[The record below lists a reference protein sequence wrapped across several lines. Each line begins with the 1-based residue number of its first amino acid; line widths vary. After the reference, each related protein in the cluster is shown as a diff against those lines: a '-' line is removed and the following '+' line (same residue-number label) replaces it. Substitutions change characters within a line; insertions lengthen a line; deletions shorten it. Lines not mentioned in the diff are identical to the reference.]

1 MTILGNY
8 LTVKETIAVEMNS
21 AFLGVSTQ
29 QLMENAGKSI
39 AQEVMNRFSPKN
51 KVVIIGGLSGNGG
64 DGFVAA
70 RHLAAEGYP
79 VEVIILGDPRNISNE
94 NTRVNWEIINK
105 MRSSL
110 NITNIKDS
118 SHIKPIKADI
128 IIDGLIGTS
137 MKGTL
142 RAPFLQLVEAINN
155 SKSYRIAI
163 DVPTGMEADTGIVH
177 GESVNADLTITFH
190 KPKQGFSKNP
200 SQLGE
205 LVVANIGIPPEA
217 ELYVG
222 PGDIQIVNRPR
233 QTDDHKGINGSLL
246 VVGGNE
252 NYSGAPLLA
261 AMGAYEIGLDLVYVA
276 VPETVASAVASFSP
290 SMITVK
296 LEGERLNRHNL
307 DQIDPFLSKVDA
319 VAIGPG
325 LGLKEETIKA
335 VNLLLK
341 RVQEHSLPCLLD
353 ADGLKAFTEKK
364 IKLKTPTVL
373 TPHNREFKLLTGID
387 IKGNFI
393 EKGLLV
399 KKESKKLGGVVLLKG
414 SIDVISDGHRTR
426 FNWTGNPGMTVG
438 GTGDILSGITAGF
451 LAQGAK
457 AMDAASAGAFING
470 SAGDEVYKKKGFHL
484 LPEDILGEIP
494 LVIER
499 ALGKNR

>member
-1 MTILGNY
+1 
-8 LTVKETIAVEMNS
+8 
-21 AFLGVSTQ
+21 
-29 QLMENAGKSI
+29 
-39 AQEVMNRFSPKN
+39 
-51 KVVIIGGLSGNGG
+51 
-64 DGFVAA
+64 
-70 RHLAAEGYP
+70 
-79 VEVIILGDPRNISNE
+79 
-94 NTRVNWEIINK
+94 
-105 MRSSL
+105 
-110 NITNIKDS
+110 
-118 SHIKPIKADI
+118 
-128 IIDGLIGTS
+128 

-142 RAPFLQLVEAINN
+142 KAPFFQLVEVINK
-155 SKSYRIAI
+155 SKSYKISI
-163 DVPTGMEADTGIVH
+163 DIPTGMEADTGIVH

-190 KPKQGFSKNP
+190 KPKQGFSNTP

-222 PGDIQIVNRPR
+222 PGDVQIVNRQR
-233 QTDDHKGINGSLL
+233 QTEDHKGMNGSLL

-261 AMGAYEIGLDLVYVA
+261 AMGAYSVGLDLVYVA
-276 VPETVASAVASFSP
+276 VPETVASTITSFSP
-290 SMITVK
+290 SMITLK
-296 LEGERLNRHNL
+296 LEGERLSQHNL
-307 DQIDPFLSKVDA
+307 DQIEPFLSKVDA

-325 LGLKEETIKA
+325 LGLEVETIKA
-335 VNLLLK
+335 VKILLK

-387 IKGNFI
+387 IKGDFK
-393 EKGLLV
+393 EKGSIV
-399 KKESKKLGGVVLLKG
+399 KIESKKIGGVVLLKG
-414 SIDVISDGHRTR
+414 SVDVISDGHRTR

-457 AMDAASAGAFING
+457 AMDAAAAGAFING

-484 LPEDILGEIP
+484 LPEDILSEIP

-499 ALGKNR
+499 ALVKYR